1 MLYNCRALSLTFL
14 AVEVLD
20 MFDDGLTVRG
30 GRRRAVGG
38 DNSPDPEGE
47 CFRGQGVLVVR
58 SGGGGGGGGG
68 EEGGYLG
75 DC

>member
-1 MLYNCRALSLTFL
+1 VLYNCRAFSLTFL
-14 AVEVLD
+14 AVEVLN
-20 MFDDGLTVRG
+20 MFNDGLTVRG

-38 DNSPDPEGE
+38 DNSPNPEGE

-58 SGGGGGGGGG
+58 SGGGGGG
-68 EEGGYLG
+68 YLG